1 MKPRL
6 NSGLMN
12 PGEAACLHLLVN
24 LFSRQNHR
32 PVSPP
37 PCQCARPRGLTV
49 APGHLEPP
57 GPAKAGEGPA
67 ASTRGLCEVRTAAS
81 PPSGPA
87 GRLAPR
93 LEQARE
99 IRTLEGNLL
108 HNKGRMAR
116 FGDN

>member
-1 MKPRL
+1 MKPHL

-24 LFSRQNHR
+24 SFSRQNHR
-32 PVSPP
+32 PVSLPS
-37 PCQCARPRGLTV
+37 CQCARPWGLTA

-57 GPAKAGEGPA
+57 GPAKAREGPA

-81 PPSGPA
+81 PPLGPV

-93 LEQARE
+93 LEQAHE
-99 IRTLEGNLL
+99 I
-108 HNKGRMAR
+108 
-116 FGDN
+116 